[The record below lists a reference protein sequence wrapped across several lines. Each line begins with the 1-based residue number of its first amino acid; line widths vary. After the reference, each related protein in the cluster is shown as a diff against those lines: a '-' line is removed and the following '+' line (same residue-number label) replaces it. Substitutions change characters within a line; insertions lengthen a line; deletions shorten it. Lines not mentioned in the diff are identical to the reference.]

1 MSVVFLFPGQGAQ
14 QPGML
19 HRLPDHPA
27 VISTFSEASAFL
39 EQDVFLL
46 DSEQALE
53 STVAVQLALLIAGV
67 AIVFAHEIGAH
78 LHTMIFNK

>member
-1 MSVVFLFPGQGAQ
+1 
-14 QPGML
+14 ML
-19 HRLPDHPA
+19 HRLPDHSA
-27 VISTFSEASAFL
+27 VISTFSEASASL

-53 STVAVQLALLIAGV
+53 STVAGQLALLIAGV

-78 LHTMIFNK
+78 PHIMLFNRLNRV